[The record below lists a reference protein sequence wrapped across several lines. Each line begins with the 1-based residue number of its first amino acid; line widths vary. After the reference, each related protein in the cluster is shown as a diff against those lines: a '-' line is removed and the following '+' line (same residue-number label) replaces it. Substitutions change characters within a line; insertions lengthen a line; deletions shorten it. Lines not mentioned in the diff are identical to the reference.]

1 MNNDKFNGSRC
12 KDLTAYQALNNI
24 DEERKVKK
32 LILTIFYIVSLAGYE
47 VEGRIALRNKRT
59 GKLWR

>member
-1 MNNDKFNGSRC
+1 MDNEKYNGSRC

-24 DEERKVKK
+24 DEEHKVKK
-32 LILTIFYIVSLAGYE
+32 LILTILYIVNLAGYE
-47 VEGRIALRNKRT
+47 VEGRITLRNKRT

>member
-1 MNNDKFNGSRC
+1 MNNDRYNGSGCR
-12 KDLTAYQALNNI
+12 DNTAFEAINNI

-32 LILTIFYIVSLAGYE
+32 LILTIFYIVGLAGYE
-47 VEGRIALRNKRT
+47 VEGRITLRNKRT

>member
-1 MNNDKFNGSRC
+1 MDNEKFNGSGCR
-12 KDLTAYQALNNI
+12 DYTAYEAINNI
-24 DEERKVKK
+24 DEERRVKK
-32 LILTIFYIVSLAGYE
+32 LILTIFYIVGLAGYE

>member
-1 MNNDKFNGSRC
+1 MDNEKYNGSRC

-24 DEERKVKK
+24 DEEHRVKK
-32 LILTIFYIVSLAGYE
+32 LILTIFYIVGLAGYE
-47 VEGRIALRNKRT
+47 VEGRITLRNKRT